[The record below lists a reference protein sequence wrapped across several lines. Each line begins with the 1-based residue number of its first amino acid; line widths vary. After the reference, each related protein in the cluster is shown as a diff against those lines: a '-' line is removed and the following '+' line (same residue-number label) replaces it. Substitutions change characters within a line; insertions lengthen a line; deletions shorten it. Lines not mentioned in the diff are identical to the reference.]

1 MNKNH
6 TAITKN
12 Y

>member
-12 Y
+12 N